1 MSGLKEID
9 YDYERADEDE
19 IEAYTTFKEGYVYIS
34 IGVSPEGRPE
44 VEIIDLTEEGS
55 DREQVF
61 VPLAHS
67 FVSYLMEN
75 AEEAQIQGLRLISEL
90 QNETAQH

>member
-9 YDYERADEDE
+9 YDYQRADEDE
-19 IEAYTTFKEGYVYIS
+19 IESYTTFKEGCVYIS
-34 IGVSPEGRPE
+34 IGITDDGKPEI
-44 VEIIDLTEEGS
+44 EIIDLTEEGS

-67 FVSYLMEN
+67 FVSYLMEH
-75 AEEAQIQGLRLISEL
+75 AEDAQVAGLRLISEL

>member
-1 MSGLKEID
+1 MSGLKD
-9 YDYERADEDE
+9 SDYEYVRADADE
-19 IEAYTTFKEGYVYIS
+19 VEAYTTFKEGCVYIS
-34 IGVSPEGRPE
+34 IGVSPAGHPE
-44 VEIIDLTEEGS
+44 IEIIDLTEEGS

-61 VPLAHS
+61 LPLAHS

>member
-19 IEAYTTFKEGYVYIS
+19 IEAYTTFKEGYVYIA

-90 QNETAQH
+90 QSETAQH

>member
-1 MSGLKEID
+1 MSGLKVN
-9 YDYERADEDE
+9 YEYKRADKDE
-19 IEAYTTFKEGYVYIS
+19 VEAYTTFKEGYVYIA
-34 IGVSPEGRPE
+34 IGVTNGRPE

-67 FVSYLMEN
+67 FVSYLMDN
-75 AEEAQIQGLRLISEL
+75 AEDAQIQGLRLISEL
-90 QNETAQH
+90 QDESAQH

>member
-1 MSGLKEID
+1 MSGLKDID
-9 YDYERADEDE
+9 YDYHTADQDE
-19 IEAYTTFKEGYVYIS
+19 VEAYTTFKEGYVYIA
-34 IGVSPEGRPE
+34 IGVANGRPE

-67 FVSYLMEN
+67 FVSYLMDN
-75 AEEAQIQGLRLISEL
+75 AEDAQIQGLRLISEL
-90 QNETAQH
+90 QDDASSH